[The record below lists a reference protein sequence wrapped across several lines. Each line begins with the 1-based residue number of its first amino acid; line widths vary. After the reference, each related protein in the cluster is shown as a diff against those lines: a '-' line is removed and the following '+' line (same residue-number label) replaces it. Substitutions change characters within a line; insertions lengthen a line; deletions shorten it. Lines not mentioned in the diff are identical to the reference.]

1 MDDRRG
7 GGDDSRGG
15 WPLSSP
21 GSVLAGPTGKRRVAT
36 SLLRQPVV
44 LISTIVLIAW
54 ILIGVTAPFLPLSDP
69 NDVLIEQKLASPSAA
84 NLFGTDELGRDV
96 LSRVAYAARV
106 SLPAGS
112 IVVILS
118 VLIGSA
124 VGAIAGEA
132 GGMVDQ
138 SIMRLCDAVLSFP
151 TIILAMAIAT
161 IRGGPGIDNVVLA
174 VVLVLWPEYARL
186 MRGQVLSLK
195 ERDFVLAARAS
206 GATAPRIYLRHIVP
220 SANAPI
226 VVKATLDV
234 GGAILLTAS
243 LSFLGF
249 GAIPPTSEWGA
260 MVSQGSRVGLQFW
273 WASAFPALAIVSVVM
288 ALNFLGDGLR
298 DALDPRGK

>member
-1 MDDRRG
+1 MDDIVSG
-7 GGDDSRGG
+7 ALDSRSGLT
-15 WPLSSP
+15 LSPSDID
-21 GSVLAGPTGKRRVAT
+21 LAGPISHQRGAA
-36 SLLRQPVV
+36 SLLREPVV
-44 LISTIVLIAW
+44 VISAIVLIAW
-54 ILIGVTAPFLPLSDP
+54 VILGVTSPILPLADP
-69 NDVLIEQKLASPSAA
+69 NEVLIEQKLAAPSAE

-96 LSRVAYAARV
+96 LSRVAHAARI
-106 SLPAGS
+106 SLPAGL

-118 VLIGSA
+118 VLIGST
-124 VGAIAGEA
+124 VGAIAGQA
-132 GGMVDQ
+132 GGLVDQ

-186 MRGQVLSLK
+186 MRGQVLHLK
-195 ERDFVLAARAS
+195 HRDFVLAARS
-206 GATAPRIYLRHIVP
+206 MGATAPRIYLRHIVP

-298 DALDPRGK
+298 DALDPRR

>member
-1 MDDRRG
+1 MVEPAIVLESDAT
-7 GGDDSRGG
+7 
-15 WPLSSP
+15 PLR
-21 GSVLAGPTGKRRVAT
+21 RRVVA
-36 SLLRQPVV
+36 LLIRQPVV
-44 LISTIVLIAW
+44 MISAMVLLAWVAIGIA
-54 ILIGVTAPFLPLSDP
+54 APLLPLTDP
-69 NDVLIEQKLASPSAA
+69 NEVLIEQKLLPPSSD

-96 LSRVAYAARV
+96 LSRVAHAARI
-106 SLPAGS
+106 SLPAGL
-112 IVVILS
+112 IVVTLS
-118 VLIGSA
+118 VIIGSVIGA
-124 VGAIAGEA
+124 VAAGA
-132 GGMVDQ
+132 GGLVDQ

-161 IRGGPGIDNVVLA
+161 IRGGPGIDNVVIA

-195 ERDFVLAARAS
+195 ERDFVLAARAA
-206 GATAPRIYLRHIVP
+206 GATGPQVYLRHIFP

-298 DALDPRGK
+298 DALDPRG